1 MDFLDGLRAFV
12 ATAQTGS
19 FSQAAERL
27 GISNR
32 LASKYVAALEE
43 RLGLRLL
50 QRTTRRVGVTP
61 EGEELLRRAPA
72 LLDGFDDMLAG
83 ISEGKRGLTGNLR
96 VSAPVTYGQ
105 THVQALLR
113 GFAEAHPDLVIDLRL
128 DDGYADLAAQG
139 VDVAFRIGTS
149 SQRLLVQRR
158 IGTITSMLIA
168 SPDYIARHG
177 MPSGPQDLAVHDC
190 IADTNRHDPLLWPLS
205 RKGETAEAPIR
216 PRFMVNSAQ
225 VALGLARDGLGI
237 AFCPDFVT
245 GPDLAAEGLIRVLP
259 DYDGPVSP
267 VSMVWLEGRILPRKV
282 RSLIDHVLAET
293 RKPAQVG

>member
-12 ATAQTGS
+12 ATAQAGS
-19 FSQAAERL
+19 FAQGAERL

-32 LASKYVAALEE
+32 LASKYVAGLEE
-43 RLGLRLL
+43 RLGVRLL
-50 QRTTRRVGVTP
+50 QRTTRRVGTTP

-72 LLDGFDDMLAG
+72 LLDGFDEMLAG
-83 ISEGKRGLTGNLR
+83 ISEGKRGLSGNLR

-105 THVQALLR
+105 SHVQALLR
-113 GFAEAHPDLVIDLRL
+113 GFALAHPDLVIDLRL
-128 DDGYADLAAQG
+128 DDAYADLAAQG

-158 IGTITSMLIA
+158 IGTITSLLIA
-168 SPDYIARHG
+168 SEDYIARRG
-177 MPSGPQDLAVHDC
+177 IPASPADLAHHDC
-190 IADTNRHDPLLWPLS
+190 IADTNHHDPALWPLT
-205 RKGETAEAPIR
+205 RQGMTVEAQIH
-216 PRFMVNSAQ
+216 PRFMVNSAH
-225 VALGLARDGLGI
+225 VALGLAQDGLGI

-245 GPDLAAEGLIRVLP
+245 APDLAALGLVRLLP

-282 RSLIDHVLAET
+282 RSLIDYVVAET
-293 RKPAQVG
+293 RKSLS